1 MYAVADSV
9 YPQDVY
15 TCKPQKS
22 IKTLCMDE
30 FLPTPV
36 VQEAFVEDLTD
47 VIPRILVTY
56 LKAYMPMSRAVTYH
70 ITHPHSD
77 EMNSKSEWVIICLIV
92 QYFFCKYMYNTGLC
106 RAVSGWRWRGVE
118 LKNLGPLPFWG
129 PLKKK
134 IFWKAKIFPENVGAR
149 GGGTEGQ

>member
-1 MYAVADSV
+1 
-9 YPQDVY
+9 
-15 TCKPQKS
+15 
-22 IKTLCMDE
+22 MDE

-92 QYFFCKYMYNTGLC
+92 QYFFCKYMYNAGLC
-106 RAVSGWRWRGVE
+106 RAVSGC
-118 LKNLGPLPFWG
+118 
-129 PLKKK
+129 
-134 IFWKAKIFPENVGAR
+134 
-149 GGGTEGQ
+149 GGGGVN

>member
-1 MYAVADSV
+1 
-9 YPQDVY
+9 
-15 TCKPQKS
+15 
-22 IKTLCMDE
+22 MDE
-30 FLPTPV
+30 FLPTPA

-106 RAVSGWRWRGVE
+106 RAASGW
-118 LKNLGPLPFWG
+118 
-129 PLKKK
+129 
-134 IFWKAKIFPENVGAR
+134 
-149 GGGTEGQ
+149 GGGGGGGVN